1 VGIRLRSLLRV
12 RRDHQFTRPA
22 VIPVSTRLARRLPSF
37 DQAEIERR
45 LLDIAFTSSLSLIE
59 PSPFVSSRLKSVR
72 AWLAVPPTPV
82 TAAVN
87 SDRLIQPSLR
97 VSRLES
103 GFCAPVAAKLDP
115 RSRYCGR

>member
-1 VGIRLRSLLRV
+1 LRSLLRV
-12 RRDHQFTRPA
+12 RRDHQFA

-59 PSPFVSSRLKSVR
+59 PSQFVSSRLKSVR

-87 SDRLIQPSLR
+87 SDRLIQPSLL

-103 GFCAPVAAKLDP
+103 SFCALACVLGS
-115 RSRYCGR
+115 RSRAGPG